1 MRRRGFLGAML
12 AAAASP
18 AYVRSESLMGIFV
31 PKTYHSGG
39 IVGAFDSEWIELAMQ
54 RVIRYDVAQLES
66 VVIGVGL
73 INFVCIDKEG
83 RRVQTR
89 PEPYPAK
96 IGSSRIVEFS
106 LISGPAN
113 R

>member
-1 MRRRGFLGAML
+1 ML
-12 AAAASP
+12 AAACAP

-39 IVGAFDSEWIELAMQ
+39 VVGPFDVDRLMLAMQ
-54 RVIRYDVAQLES
+54 RVIRYDVVQLES
-66 VVIGVGL
+66 VVIGAGL
-73 INFVCIDKEG
+73 INFVCIDNEG
-83 RRVQTR
+83 RRVQTT
-89 PEPYPAK
+89 PEPYPAMP
-96 IGSSRIVEFS
+96 GSGKSFEFS